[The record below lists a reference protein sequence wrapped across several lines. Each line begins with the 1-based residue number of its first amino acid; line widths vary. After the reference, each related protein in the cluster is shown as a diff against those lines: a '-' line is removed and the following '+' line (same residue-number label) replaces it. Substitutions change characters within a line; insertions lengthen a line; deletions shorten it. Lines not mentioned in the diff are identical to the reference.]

1 MRSIQA
7 RFKQQERITPKAG
20 AYINLQRAIR
30 GQRFLHSAI
39 VKAFKDLVPK
49 DDYGYGEKTALVEWL
64 DLISVKPRRK
74 IH

>member
-7 RFKQQERITPKAG
+7 RFKTQERKTPSAG
-20 AYINLQRAIR
+20 AYVNLQRAIR

-49 DDYGYGEKTALVEWL
+49 DDYAANEKTALINWL
-64 DLISVKPRRK
+64 DLISNKPRTT
-74 IH
+74 I

>member
-7 RFKQQERITPKAG
+7 RFKTQERKTPNAG

-49 DDYGYGEKTALVEWL
+49 DDYLRSEKESLLEWL
-64 DLISVKPRRK
+64 DIRTNKPSSK
-74 IH
+74 KV